1 MQENYELLR
10 ESDKVI
16 QLFEKKLL
24 PATDANIKE
33 AQSSYVNGK
42 IPFVTLIEAQ
52 RSLIGL
58 KDRYYEALAEAFRR
72 RAALERAVGMPLEVG
87 RDR

>member
-1 MQENYELLR
+1 MQESYEMLR

-16 QLFEKKLL
+16 QLYEKTIL
-24 PATDANIKE
+24 PAAESNIKE

-42 IPFVTLIEAQ
+42 IPFVSLIEAQ

-58 KDRYYEALAEAFRR
+58 KDRYYEALAEALRR
-72 RAALERAVGMPLEVG
+72 RAALERAVGAPVG
-87 RDR
+87 TN